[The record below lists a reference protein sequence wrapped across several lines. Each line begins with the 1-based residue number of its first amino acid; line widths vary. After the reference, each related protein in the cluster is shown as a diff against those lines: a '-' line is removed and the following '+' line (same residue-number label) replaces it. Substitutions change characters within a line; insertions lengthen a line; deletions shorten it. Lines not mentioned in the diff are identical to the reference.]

1 MTPDVDTLAR
11 LWPQVGQVAVKDG
24 CVYVVAE
31 DYLDP
36 LVLRGQLAAELT
48 DAELPR
54 HVVQVDSLDPADLV
68 APDDRYGVYLPPR
81 DDTERVLVRVWE
93 RVLGVP
99 KLGVLDDFYAA
110 GGDSL
115 AAAGLA
121 VEAQRVFGVAVSLAA
136 VLRHPTVAALAD
148 EIRRSRAAAPLP
160 PAAAG
165 VAHPLSPQQRR
176 VYLAQSRDPASVA
189 YHLPLVLPL
198 PADVDAGRLAGA
210 FRHVIARHDVLR
222 TAFGTESGRPVQRV
236 LAGVTFELPEVP
248 APADAPVPVSPFDL
262 AAPPLLRA
270 ELRRTPAGPEL
281 ALELHHIVTDG
292 LSLALLLREVDAR
305 YAGRDLPP
313 VPAQYADYAA
323 WVDGREPPGRDWW
336 LGRFADPPAPPRLPT
351 DADRPAGDGPAPTAG
366 SGVVE
371 FTVDADRTAALRAL
385 ARREGVTLFQ
395 LLLAVYATFLAT
407 TTGGAGSDGVTTDG
421 ADVTVGTPVAG
432 RGAPGLDA
440 AMGMFVNTVCLRHRV
455 RPDAPFRALLDE
467 VARDVVDAFAHQDFP
482 FDSLVEAVLPVRDPH
497 RHPLFDTLFAMQ
509 HDEVARVDFLGRPV
523 ELAIAPTGQAMFDL
537 DMQVYERA
545 DSLRVHWAYHAG
557 LFLPETVRAFADL
570 YLELLDAVLADPGR
584 PVGVLTGARPA
595 ADPAATIDID
605 IDL

>member
-1 MTPDVDTLAR
+1 MTPHVDTLAR
-11 LWPQVGQVAVKDG
+11 LWPQVDRVAVKDG

-48 DAELPR
+48 DEELPR

-68 APDDRYGVYLPPR
+68 APDDRYGAYLPPR
-81 DDTERVLVRVWE
+81 DDSERVLVRVWE

-160 PAAAG
+160 RAAAG

-222 TAFGTESGRPVQRV
+222 TAFGTEAGRPVQRV
-236 LAGVTFELPEVP
+236 LAGVTFELPEVA

-292 LSLALLLREVDAR
+292 LSLALLLGEVDAR

-336 LGRFADPPAPPRLPT
+336 LARFADPPAPPRLPT
-351 DADRPAGDGPAPTAG
+351 DADRPAGDGPAATAG

-371 FTVDADRTAALRAL
+371 FTVDAARTAALRAL

-395 LLLAVYATFLAT
+395 LLLAVYATFLAAA
-407 TTGGAGSDGVTTDG
+407 TGDPGSGGV
-421 ADVTVGTPVAG
+421 DVTVGTPVAG

-455 RPDAPFRALLDE
+455 RPDTPFRELLDE
-467 VARDVVDAFAHQDFP
+467 VARDVVDAFAHQEFP
-482 FDSLVEAVLPVRDPH
+482 FDNLVEAVLPVRDPH

-509 HDEVARVDFLGRPV
+509 HAEVARVDFLGRPV

-557 LFLPETVRAFADL
+557 LFLPATVRAFADL

-584 PVGVLTGARPA
+584 PVGALTGARAAAVPA
-595 ADPAATIDID
+595 VSTIDID
-605 IDL
+605 L